1 MSLTIQRPMAQLN
14 MIKLTNVP
22 KWLSLQKPL
31 TQFKVFLPHP
41 CPIPWL
47 PNQASLIRTKS
58 LIPTGAIEEFG
69 NCGVQRL
76 FKKMISVCTCTE
88 RSNTSMHSRALSLK
102 RPPFY
107 NIGIVR
113 VTGV

>member
-1 MSLTIQRPMAQLN
+1 